1 MPIDR
6 LRADLARLREEIASA
21 EGGEPESI
29 ARLGDLAA
37 AVEADLAAEASLGDR
52 AAWMRELEESVSGFE
67 ASHPN
72 LAAVLNSLLNA
83 LASIGV

>member
-6 LRADLARLREEIASA
+6 LRADLVRLREEIASA
-21 EGGEPESI
+21 EGGDRESL
-29 ARLGDLAA
+29 ARLEDLAA
-37 AVEADLAAEASLGDR
+37 AVEADLAAEASFGDR

-72 LAAVLNSLLNA
+72 LAAVLNSLLNT
-83 LASIGV
+83 LTSIGV